1 MLIFINLTIWSPN
14 ITGRMRLSLT
24 VFRTMVTVVFDS
36 KMYQNNIL
44 KVSLKTNLQQYY
56 LRYLIVE
63 KQ

>member
-1 MLIFINLTIWSPN
+1 MLIFINLAIWSTN
-14 ITGRMRLSLT
+14 TTGRMRLSLT
-24 VFRTMVTVVFDS
+24 VFRIMVTVVFYS

-44 KVSLKTNLQQYY
+44 KVSLNTNLQQYY